1 MTQALYLTG
10 ALAAE
15 VEVLACNPCED
26 GRFAV
31 HLSATPFHPQ
41 GGGQPSD
48 TGKIAEVDVVHV
60 AIEQG
65 EIIHYC
71 TQPVELGVAFAQV
84 DEAGRRYH
92 SRLHS
97 AGHLLGH
104 VMHLFGWQAVKAQHW
119 PHDARVQ
126 FIALDTAQQ
135 LDAQILEQHCLQYI
149 QANLPANL
157 QQHADGFRE
166 IGFGEFS
173 AFPCGGTHVAA
184 LGDIGFIEIQSYQIK
199 KGKLS
204 VSYSVAKEAE

>member
-1 MTQALYLTG
+1 MIQALYLEG
-10 ALAAE
+10 VVSAE
-15 VEVLACNPCED
+15 IEILACNPCED

-31 HLSATPFHPQ
+31 RLSATPFHPQ

-48 TGKIAEVDVVHV
+48 TGKIAEADVVHV
-60 AIEQG
+60 VIEQG

-71 TQPVELGVAFAQV
+71 VQPVELGAALAQV
-84 DEAGRRYH
+84 DEEKRNYY

-97 AGHLLGH
+97 AGHLIAH
-104 VMHLFGWQAVKAQHW
+104 VMHLFGWQATKAQHW
-119 PHDARVQ
+119 PNDARVQ
-126 FIALDTAQQ
+126 FIPLEAAEQ
-135 LDAQILEQHCLQYI
+135 LDSETLQQQCLQYI
-149 QANLPANL
+149 QANVPANL
-157 QQHADGFRE
+157 HQHADGFCE

-184 LGDIGFIEIQSYQIK
+184 LGDIGSIDIQSYQFK